1 MEAFP
6 IFVLLLIEEQ
16 KKRVEKKKKKREKQF
31 ILLILS
37 LITLVQIKDDPESN
51 TAVDRYGLAVC

>member
-6 IFVLLLIEEQ
+6 IFVLLLIEEL
-16 KKRVEKKKKKREKQF
+16 KRRGEKKKREKQF

>member
-1 MEAFP
+1 MKTFP
-6 IFVLLLIEEQ
+6 IFVLLLIEEL
-16 KKRVEKKKKKREKQF
+16 KKRGGKKKKREKQF

>member
-1 MEAFP
+1 MKTFP
-6 IFVLLLIEEQ
+6 IFVLLLIEEL
-16 KKRVEKKKKKREKQF
+16 KRRGEKKKREKQF

>member
-16 KKRVEKKKKKREKQF
+16 KKRVEKKKKREKQF